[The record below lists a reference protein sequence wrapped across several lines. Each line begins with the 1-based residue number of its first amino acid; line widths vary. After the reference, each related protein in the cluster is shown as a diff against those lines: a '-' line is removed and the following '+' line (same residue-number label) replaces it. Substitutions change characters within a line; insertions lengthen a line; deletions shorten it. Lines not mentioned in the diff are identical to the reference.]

1 MKPLNPSKVSTAHTS
16 KTKKPMGDYYGTGI
30 KQKVG
35 KSRSDSMAN
44 PVPKSKLGVAP
55 KKLG

>member
-1 MKPLNPSKVSTAHTS
+1 MKPLNPSKVYAAHTS

-55 KKLG
+55 KKLA